1 MSLHKIRGVDKAV
14 CSAEQKIAYNI
25 AWRIGGDCRYN
36 WSAFSAEDERGA
48 VEDYR
53 RAWLRDYPSAAR
65 KYDTDAIFAALASG
79 LHDYLT
85 SGGRIMTSYAE
96 VGRAFPIATV

>member
-25 AWRIGGDCRYN
+25 AWRIAEELHYN
-36 WSAFSAEDERGA
+36 GASFSVEDERGA

-65 KYDTDAIFAALASG
+65 KYDTGAIFAALASG

-85 SGGRIMTSYAE
+85 AGGRIMTSYAE
-96 VGRAFPIATV
+96 IGRAFPIATV

>member
-25 AWRIGGDCRYN
+25 AWRIAEDIRYN

-53 RAWLRDYPSAAR
+53 RAWLRDHPQEAQ
-65 KYDTDAIFAALASG
+65 KYDTGAIFAALASG

-85 SGGRIMTSYAE
+85 AGGRIMTSYAE
-96 VGRAFPIATV
+96 IGRAFLIATV

>member
-1 MSLHKIRGVDKAV
+1 MSLHKIRGIDKAV

-25 AWRIGGDCRYN
+25 AWRIGEDCRYN
-36 WSAFSAEDERGA
+36 LSAFSAADERGA

-53 RAWLRDYPSAAR
+53 RAWERDYPREAQ
-65 KYDTDAIFAALASG
+65 KYDTNAIFAVLASG

-85 SGGRIMTSYAE
+85 AGGRIMASYTE
-96 VGRAFPIATV
+96 VGQAFPIATI